1 VSAPMTNG
9 EDVLSLTEQLIAIES
24 HADAPGREAEIG
36 RFLVGWFRDR
46 GIDAELQPVDGDR
59 SNVIARVWGGD
70 GPSLLL
76 NGHLDT
82 VPAGE
87 MPDAF
92 ASRIE
97 DGVLWGRGACDMK
110 GAIAAMCCAMAAIAG
125 DEASLRPNDSGPVD
139 ATLHRGKAL
148 GRSFAPLGDREAKL
162 RPVGDAEGVRRGNR
176 EASLRLS
183 GDLIF
188 AGTVDEESGSLG
200 VKALIDSGF
209 TADYAVVGEPT
220 SLRVAVAHKGSCFVK
235 VTLTGRGAHGSC
247 PEQGVNAASYA
258 ARIVLAIEDGLRPKL
273 AARAHPLLGASTV
286 SVGRICG
293 GTQPNIVAERCE
305 VEVDRRYLPGE
316 GSPVPEIRE
325 IVASIC
331 GGVEALRYDVVEMP
345 MTSRVPHVPLGTSPE
360 SRIALAAAAACAEAG
375 LPTEPIGVTYWSDG
389 GHLAAN
395 GIETIVLG
403 PGDIADAHGPRDR
416 VAIDELAAA
425 VDLYRVLVLRLL
437 SGRKEQI

>member
-1 VSAPMTNG
+1 MTNG
-9 EDVLSLTEQLIAIES
+9 EDVLSLTEQLVAIES
-24 HADAPGREAEIG
+24 HADAPGREAEIA

-59 SNVIARVWGGD
+59 SNVIARVSKGV

-92 ASRIE
+92 APRIE

-125 DEASLRPNDSGPVD
+125 DEALLRPNGSGQRD
-139 ATLHRGKAL
+139 ETLHRDKAL
-148 GRSFAPLGDREAKL
+148 GRSFAPLGGREAKL
-162 RPVGDAEGVRRGNR
+162 RPGG
-176 EASLRLS
+176 LT

-258 ARIVLAIEDGLRPKL
+258 ARVVLAIEEGLRPEL
-273 AARAHPLLGASTV
+273 AARTHPLLGASTV

-305 VEVDRRYLPGE
+305 VEIDRRCLPGE

-331 GGVEALRYDVVEMP
+331 GGVGALRYDVVEMP
-345 MTSRVPHVPLGTSPE
+345 MTSRVPHVPLSTSPE
-360 SRIALAAAAACAEAG
+360 SRLALTAAAACAEAG

-403 PGDIADAHGPRDR
+403 PGDIANAHGPRDR
-416 VAIDELAAA
+416 AATDELAAA
-425 VDLYRVLVLRLL
+425 VDLYRVLALRLL
-437 SGRKEQI
+437 TERE

>member
-1 VSAPMTNG
+1 MTDG
-9 EDVLSLTEQLIAIES
+9 EDVLSLTEQLIAIGS

-59 SNVIARVWGGD
+59 SNVIARVSGGD
-70 GPSLLL
+70 GSSLLL

-92 ASRIE
+92 APRIE

-125 DEASLRPNDSGPVD
+125 DEASLRPNDSGQGD
-139 ATLHRGKAL
+139 ASLHRDKAL

-162 RPVGDAEGVRRGNR
+162 RLA
-176 EASLRLS
+176 

-200 VKALIDSGF
+200 VKTLIDSGF

-258 ARIVLAIEDGLRPKL
+258 ARIVLAIEEELRPRL
-273 AARAHPLLGASTV
+273 AKRTHPLLGASTV
-286 SVGRICG
+286 SIGRICG

-360 SRIALAAAAACAEAG
+360 SRLPLAAAAVCAEAG

-389 GHLAAN
+389 GHLAAS

-416 VAIDELAAA
+416 VAIDELTAA
-425 VDLYRVLVLRLL
+425 VDLYRVLTLRLL
-437 SGRKEQI
+437 SERK